1 MSSYYLRFV
10 GADTLPKSL
19 SKREVEECFGLS
31 IEDIQELR
39 PPRFRGTARLGA
51 AVQLVMLRATGRH
64 PDAFSGLP
72 SVLLRYL
79 TSALGMHATDIASV
93 TSLYKDKDTRYEHQL
108 WARERVGFAVVDD
121 TTKPLLAD
129 ALGELS
135 ASAVSVD
142 DLIQQSEHWLFD
154 RRLVLPGDRTLR
166 DMARMAFAEQEN
178 AAIAAVR
185 TCAPPKQVQ
194 AALSHAFSKRSG
206 PGGHTVLEW
215 LRTPPGK
222 HGQLTLSEVTKKIE
236 CLKSLQ
242 VHKWKL
248 SAIPLNRLRAYSQEV
263 INRPPSATKFLSEDQ
278 RDLRIVSFLHV
289 TLLDQTDLAADIG
302 ARCLTD
308 LYHKASGKVLK
319 KQAESAV
326 DLRAERVKLKD
337 ILYDTQLTDAQIV
350 AAMRDLVPKNGEN
363 FAGTRAQFVRETLV
377 KEQAPRMSALL
388 NALGVLEIKGEE
400 TDKALKQLK
409 TLRDLSKRSI
419 SSLPEGFDVSVAD
432 PSWHSLLEGPDRKVA
447 LAALKAS
454 AATSLKK
461 AIKGGKLWLE
471 HSSRH
476 RNRADQLIPET
487 QWAEKHKSLIR
498 ALSLTDNPDK
508 FLERVLGRVK
518 AGIGQLVQAVE
529 DGALT
534 IDSQGHIH
542 IAPIQALEV
551 EPQVT
556 KTRESMFNMIGDA
569 QFGNMLVEI
578 DAKSGF
584 SQALLGRRA
593 KDMAE
598 LKAVY
603 GALYTHGTE
612 NTAKGVCA
620 MIPGLQVSQVTMA
633 MRATEAS
640 GRLREAN
647 SRVIEFQQSMPIAKL
662 WGQGDKA
669 SSDSMT
675 LDTSRYLHSAR
686 MEYRR
691 KQHGVGIYV
700 HMLDTWA
707 LFHDQPIVIND
718 RQAAPAVDGVEAHN
732 CSRREDQ
739 IRLSLLAVDTHGYTN
754 AAMAIAKLLGF
765 DLCVRLRQLSERK
778 MFLARGDTVPEALER
793 LTVGKVSLGKIRAGW
808 MDLLHLVASIRQGRL
823 TAGEA
828 IARLGSAARGDPVH
842 AAADELGKL
851 LRTIFLCDYFTIPE
865 FRREMHA
872 LLNRG
877 ESVHQLQRAV
887 YHGRVGV
894 SRGRRADELRA
905 ISTAHTLLTNVVISW
920 NTMKMQDVVD
930 RWKVAKHPIDESWLR
945 RIGPVHFEH
954 VNFRGTIA
962 FDMDPYIDAL
972 IERPAK
978 QRVARLQ

>member
-1 MSSYYLRFV
+1 MPSHYLRFV
-10 GADTLPKSL
+10 GSGTLPRSL

-31 IEDIQELR
+31 AEDIEELR

-72 SVLLRYL
+72 PVLLRCL

-93 TSLYKDKDTRYEHQL
+93 TSLYKDRDTRYAHQL

-121 TTKPLLAD
+121 TTKSLLAD

-142 DLIQQSEHWLFD
+142 DLVHQAEHLLFD
-154 RRLVLPGDRTLR
+154 RRIVLPGDRTLR
-166 DMARMAFAEQEN
+166 DMARAAFADQERS
-178 AAIAAVR
+178 AITAIR
-185 TCAPPKQVQ
+185 TGVPPRQVQ
-194 AALSHAFSKRSG
+194 SALSHAFSKRSG

-215 LRTPPGK
+215 LRMPAGK

-263 INRPPSATKFLSEDQ
+263 INRPPSATKVLSEDE
-278 RDLRIVSFLHV
+278 RDLRMVAFLHV
-289 TLLDQTDLAADIG
+289 ALLDYTDMAADMG

-308 LYHKASGKVLK
+308 LYRKASGKVLK
-319 KQAESAV
+319 KQAESSV
-326 DLRAERVKLKD
+326 DLRAERVRLKD
-337 ILYDTQLTDAQIV
+337 ILYDTKLTDTQIV
-350 AAMRDLVPKNGEN
+350 EAMRDLVPQSEDN

-377 KEQAPRMSALL
+377 KEQAPRVSALL
-388 NALGVLEIKGEE
+388 NSLGILEVKGEE

-409 TLRDLSKRSI
+409 TLRDLARRGI
-419 SSLPEGFDVSVAD
+419 TSLPEGFDVSVAD
-432 PSWHSLLEGPDRKVA
+432 PGWHSLLEAPDRKIA

-454 AATSLKK
+454 AATSLRK

-476 RNRADQLIPET
+476 RSRADQLIPKE
-487 QWAEKHKSLIR
+487 QWADKHKSLIR

-508 FLERVLGRVK
+508 FLERVLERVN
-518 AGIGQLVQAVE
+518 AGIGQLAQAVE
-529 DGALT
+529 EGNLT

-556 KTRESMFNMIGDA
+556 KTRESMFNMIGNA

-578 DAKSGF
+578 DAKTGF
-584 SQALLGRRA
+584 SQALLGRMA
-593 KDMAE
+593 KDVGE

-603 GALYTHGTE
+603 GALYAHGTE
-612 NTAKGVCA
+612 NNAKGVCA
-620 MIPGLQVSQVTMA
+620 MIPGLQVSHITMA

-647 SRVIEFQQSMPIAKL
+647 SRIIEFQQSMPIAKL

-675 LDTSRYLHSAR
+675 LDTSRHLHSAR

-691 KQHGVGIYV
+691 KQHGIGIYV
-700 HMLDTWA
+700 HMLDTWG

-754 AAMAIAKLLGF
+754 AAMAIAKGLICAFVCASWRNAKCSWPGAT
-765 DLCVRLRQLSERK
+765 LCLK
-778 MFLARGDTVPEALER
+778 
-793 LTVGKVSLGKIRAGW
+793 
-808 MDLLHLVASIRQGRL
+808 
-823 TAGEA
+823 
-828 IARLGSAARGDPVH
+828 
-842 AAADELGKL
+842 
-851 LRTIFLCDYFTIPE
+851 
-865 FRREMHA
+865 
-872 LLNRG
+872 
-877 ESVHQLQRAV
+877 
-887 YHGRVGV
+887 
-894 SRGRRADELRA
+894 
-905 ISTAHTLLTNVVISW
+905 
-920 NTMKMQDVVD
+920 
-930 RWKVAKHPIDESWLR
+930 RWSD
-945 RIGPVHFEH
+945 
-954 VNFRGTIA
+954 
-962 FDMDPYIDAL
+962 
-972 IERPAK
+972 
-978 QRVARLQ
+978 

>member
-1 MSSYYLRFV
+1 MPSHYLRFV
-10 GADTLPKSL
+10 GSGTLPRSL

-31 IEDIQELR
+31 AEDIEELR

-72 SVLLRYL
+72 PVLLRCL

-93 TSLYKDKDTRYEHQL
+93 TSLYKDRDTRYAHQL

-121 TTKPLLAD
+121 TTKSLLAD

-142 DLIQQSEHWLFD
+142 DLVHQAEHWLFD
-154 RRLVLPGDRTLR
+154 RRIVLPGDRTLR
-166 DMARMAFAEQEN
+166 DMARAAFADQERS
-178 AAIAAVR
+178 AITAIR
-185 TCAPPKQVQ
+185 TGVPPRQVQ
-194 AALSHAFSKRSG
+194 SALSHAFSKRSG

-215 LRTPPGK
+215 LRMPAGK

-263 INRPPSATKFLSEDQ
+263 INRPPSATKVLSEDE
-278 RDLRIVSFLHV
+278 RDLRMVAFLHV
-289 TLLDQTDLAADIG
+289 ALLDYTDMAADMG

-308 LYHKASGKVLK
+308 LYRKASGKVLK
-319 KQAESAV
+319 KQAESSV
-326 DLRAERVKLKD
+326 DLRAERVRLKD
-337 ILYDTQLTDAQIV
+337 ILYDTKLTDTQIV
-350 AAMRDLVPKNGEN
+350 EAMRDLVPQSEDN

-377 KEQAPRMSALL
+377 KEQAPRVSALL
-388 NALGVLEIKGEE
+388 NSLGILEVKGEE

-409 TLRDLSKRSI
+409 TLRDLARRGI
-419 SSLPEGFDVSVAD
+419 TSLPEGFDVSVAD
-432 PSWHSLLEGPDRKVA
+432 PGWHSLLEAPDRKIA

-454 AATSLKK
+454 AATSLRK

-476 RNRADQLIPET
+476 RSRADQLIPKE
-487 QWAEKHKSLIR
+487 QWADKHKSLIR

-508 FLERVLGRVK
+508 FLERVLERVN
-518 AGIGQLVQAVE
+518 AGIDQLAQAVE
-529 DGALT
+529 EGNLT

-556 KTRESMFNMIGDA
+556 KTRESMFNMIGNA

-578 DAKSGF
+578 DAKTGF
-584 SQALLGRRA
+584 SQALLGRMA
-593 KDMAE
+593 KDVGE

-603 GALYTHGTE
+603 GALYAHGTE
-612 NTAKGVCA
+612 NNAKGVCA
-620 MIPGLQVSQVTMA
+620 MIPGLQVSHITMA

-647 SRVIEFQQSMPIAKL
+647 SRIIEFQQSMPIAKL

-675 LDTSRYLHSAR
+675 LDTSRHLHSAR

-691 KQHGVGIYV
+691 KQYGIGIYV
-700 HMLDTWA
+700 HMLDTWG

-765 DLCVRLRQLSERK
+765 DLCVRLRQLAERK

-828 IARLGSAARGDPVH
+828 I
-842 AAADELGKL
+842 
-851 LRTIFLCDYFTIPE
+851 TC
-865 FRREMHA
+865 
-872 LLNRG
+872 
-877 ESVHQLQRAV
+877 
-887 YHGRVGV
+887 
-894 SRGRRADELRA
+894 
-905 ISTAHTLLTNVVISW
+905 
-920 NTMKMQDVVD
+920 
-930 RWKVAKHPIDESWLR
+930 
-945 RIGPVHFEH
+945 
-954 VNFRGTIA
+954 
-962 FDMDPYIDAL
+962 
-972 IERPAK
+972 
-978 QRVARLQ
+978 